1 MLNNE
6 EFAALIERT
15 RAGEEDAASQLIELY
30 EPEIRR
36 AARLRLTDP
45 EMRRIV
51 DSMDIA
57 QSVFGRFFRQ
67 VNEGETNLERP
78 EQLLALLT
86 RITRNRII
94 DEHRRQTA
102 QKRGGNNDVADLD
115 IALLTQDGPGP
126 KTTAVARELLEEAQ
140 SRLSADERELMQ
152 RRSDGDS
159 WEEIGR
165 DTGQKPDA
173 VRKRLER
180 ALQRVRDEMGSQTD
194 G

>member
-1 MLNNE
+1 MLTNE
-6 EFAALIERT
+6 EFAQLIERT
-15 RAGEEDAASQLIELY
+15 KAGDQDAAANLISEY

-45 EMRRIV
+45 DMRRIV

-67 VNEGETNLERP
+67 VNEGETQLERP

-102 QKRGGNNDVADLD
+102 QKRGGKNDVADLD
-115 IALLTQDGPGP
+115 LALLTQAGPGP
-126 KTTAVARELLEEAQ
+126 KTTAVARELLEQAR
-140 SRLSADERELMQ
+140 SKLSPEELELMQ
-152 RRSDGDS
+152 RRSEGES
-159 WEEIGR
+159 WEEISQ

-180 ALQRVRDEMGSQTD
+180 AFQRVREEMQPSD
-194 G
+194 D

>member
-1 MLNNE
+1 MLTNE
-6 EFAALIERT
+6 EFAALIDRT
-15 RAGEEDAASQLIELY
+15 RAGDQDAAAELIERY

-67 VNEGETNLERP
+67 VNEGETQLERP

-115 IALLTQDGPGP
+115 LALLTQAGPGP
-126 KTTAVARELLEEAQ
+126 KTTAVAKELLEAAQ
-140 SRLSADERELMQ
+140 SHLSAEERELMQ
-152 RRSDGDS
+152 RRSEGDS
-159 WEEIGR
+159 WDEIAA

-173 VRKRLER
+173 IRKRLER
-180 ALQRVRDEMGSQTD
+180 ALQRVREEMGPAAQ
-194 G
+194 

>member
-1 MLNNE
+1 MLTNE
-6 EFAALIERT
+6 EFAQLIART
-15 RAGEEDAASQLIELY
+15 KTGDQDAAASLIAEY
-30 EPEIRR
+30 EPELRR

-45 EMRRIV
+45 DMRRIV

-67 VNEGETNLERP
+67 VNEGETQLERP

-102 QKRGGNNDVADLD
+102 QKRGGKNDVADLD
-115 IALLTQDGPGP
+115 LALLTQAGPGP
-126 KTTAVARELLEEAQ
+126 KTTAVARELLEQAR
-140 SRLSADERELMQ
+140 SRLSAEELTLMQ
-152 RRSDGDS
+152 RRSEGES
-159 WEEIGR
+159 WEEISR

-180 ALQRVRDEMGSQTD
+180 ALQRVREEMESTD
-194 G
+194 D

>member
-1 MLNNE
+1 MLTNE
-6 EFAALIERT
+6 EFGQLIART
-15 RAGEEDAASQLIELY
+15 KTGDQDAAASLIAEY

-45 EMRRIV
+45 DMRRIV

-67 VNEGETNLERP
+67 VNEGDTQLERP

-102 QKRGGNNDVADLD
+102 QKRGGKNDVADLD
-115 IALLTQDGPGP
+115 LALLTQAGPGP
-126 KTTAVARELLEEAQ
+126 KTTAVARELLEQAR
-140 SRLSADERELMQ
+140 SLLSAEELKLMQ
-152 RRSDGDS
+152 RRSEGES
-159 WEEIGR
+159 WEEISR

-180 ALQRVRDEMGSQTD
+180 ALQRVREEMESAD
-194 G
+194 D

>member
-1 MLNNE
+1 MLTNE
-6 EFAALIERT
+6 EFAQLIART
-15 RAGEEDAASQLIELY
+15 KTGDQDAAASLIAEY

-45 EMRRIV
+45 DMRRIV

-67 VNEGETNLERP
+67 VNEGETQLERP

-102 QKRGGNNDVADLD
+102 QKRGGKNDVADLD
-115 IALLTQDGPGP
+115 LALLTQAGPGP
-126 KTTAVARELLEEAQ
+126 KTTAVARELLEQAR
-140 SRLSADERELMQ
+140 SRLSAEELTLMQ
-152 RRSDGDS
+152 RRSEGES
-159 WEEIGR
+159 WEEISR

-180 ALQRVRDEMGSQTD
+180 ALQRVREEMESTD
-194 G
+194 D

>member
-1 MLNNE
+1 MLTNE
-6 EFAALIERT
+6 EFAQLIART
-15 RAGEEDAASQLIELY
+15 KTGDQDAAASLIAEY

-45 EMRRIV
+45 DMRRLV

-67 VNEGETNLERP
+67 VNEGETQLERP

-102 QKRGGNNDVADLD
+102 QKRGGKNDVADLD
-115 IALLTQDGPGP
+115 LALLTQAGPGP
-126 KTTAVARELLEEAQ
+126 KTTAVARELLEHAR
-140 SRLSADERELMQ
+140 SRLSAEELTLMQ
-152 RRSDGDS
+152 RRSEGES
-159 WEEIGR
+159 WEEISR

-180 ALQRVRDEMGSQTD
+180 ALQRVREEMESAD
-194 G
+194 D

>member
-165 DTGQKPDA
+165 DIGQKPDA